1 MARKYYVIHSEQT
14 PAASDYDIST
24 NLVEIVMKTAC
35 TVNDLPTNVAPGSL
49 AYKVGSTL
57 TVYSF
62 SADGEWVEVTI

>member
-35 TVNDLPTNVAPGSL
+35 TASDLPTNVAPGSI

-62 SADGEWVEVTI
+62 SADGVWEEIEL